1 MIQLRLRTVSATVFL
16 ASFSMLAV
24 AQEGDRWWK
33 HVAFLADDAL
43 EGRNTGSEGH
53 RKAAEYVAQQF
64 AAVGLRPAGDKS
76 GKTGYIQPVKFDVRR
91 LLEDQ
96 SSLELIHD
104 GKAEPLKLGEEANIG
119 VRSAPAPSAEAQLY
133 FVGYGL
139 TVPDL
144 SFDDLKG
151 LPLKGKVVVYI
162 SGGPK
167 SIPGPLLAHF
177 SSAGERGRFLKAT
190 GVVGTVTIANPRI
203 TDVPWERATLAR
215 LQPSMSLADHSL
227 DEGGGSQIA
236 VNFNAKH
243 ADRLL
248 AGSGH
253 TIAELLAIADRGDA
267 LPHFAIPAGIRS
279 RVKMETSEVTSQNVA
294 GVLPGTDP
302 RLKNEFVA
310 ITAHLDHLGVGQPVV
325 PGRGD
330 KIYNGAMDNASGVAS
345 LIDMAQT
352 FHENKQSFKR
362 SIVFVAVTGEEK
374 GLLGSRYYAA
384 HPTVSGPIVAD
395 LNMDMFL
402 PLFPFKIMMVLG
414 LEESDLGD
422 TAREVAKASGIAVQ
436 PDLEPLRNRFVRS
449 DQYSFIRQGIP
460 SLAFKDGYESDSP
473 QAEISR
479 KWIAERYHAPSD
491 DLQQPVDKQAAADFN
506 RLLGKIAAAVADRPE
521 RPKWKDASFF
531 KRFAK

>member
-1 MIQLRLRTVSATVFL
+1 MKRFSGTLVGVVLLFTTVW
-16 ASFSMLAV
+16 
-24 AQEGDRWWK
+24 AQDGDRWWK
-33 HVAFLADDAL
+33 HVSFLADDAL

-53 RKAAEYVAQQF
+53 RKAAEYVAKQF
-64 AAVGLRPAGDKS
+64 AAAGLKPAGDAS
-76 GKTGYIQPVKFDVRR
+76 GKAGYIQPVQFDVRR

-96 SSLELIHD
+96 SDLELIRD
-104 GKAEPLKLGEEANIG
+104 GAATALKLGEEANIG
-119 VRSAPAPSAEAQLY
+119 VRGAPAPAAEAPLY

-151 LPLKGKVVVYI
+151 LPLKGKVVVFI

-177 SSAGERGRFLKAT
+177 SSAGERGQFLKAA

-215 LQPSMSLADHSL
+215 LQASMSLADKSL
-227 DEGGGSQIA
+227 DEGGGMQIA

-243 ADRLL
+243 ADLLL

-253 TIAELLAIADRGDA
+253 TIAELLAIADSGEA
-267 LPHFAIPAGIRS
+267 LPHFAIPASIRS

-310 ITAHLDHLGVGQPVV
+310 ITAHLDHLGIGAPIN
-325 PGRGD
+325 GD

-352 FHENKQSFKR
+352 FHDNQQSFKR

-374 GLLGSRYYAA
+374 GLLGSKYYAA

-422 TAREVAKASGIAVQ
+422 MAREVAKANGIAVQ

-460 SLAFKDGYESDSP
+460 SLAFKDGYEP
-473 QAEISR
+473 NTPEAEISR

-506 RLLGKIAAAVADRPE
+506 RLLGKIAATVADRPE